1 MICSQ
6 NSQQKLI
13 VSYIMINF
21 DFLNKRKQTAL
32 TVNGLQYDG
41 RINIKC

>member
-21 DFLNKRKQTAL
+21 DFLNMRKQTAL
-32 TVNGLQYDG
+32 TVNGLQYDR